1 MGGRVAGSEPR
12 RTECLVAGTDE
23 RGGAPRVLGK
33 AIRSPPPRPALRRL
47 RDGLESVLTEGGE
60 VDQKIGGIG
69 EPP

>member
-1 MGGRVAGSEPR
+1 
-12 RTECLVAGTDE
+12 
-23 RGGAPRVLGK
+23 VLGK